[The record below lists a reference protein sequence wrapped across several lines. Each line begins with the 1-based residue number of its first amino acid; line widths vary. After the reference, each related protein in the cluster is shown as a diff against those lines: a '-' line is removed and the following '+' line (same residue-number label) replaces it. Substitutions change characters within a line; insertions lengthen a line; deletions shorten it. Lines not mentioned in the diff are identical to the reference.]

1 MKTGII
7 GGTFD
12 PLHNGHL
19 YIARQAMEEYGLGE
33 VWFMPAGMPYF
44 KEKKEVTAAKERLLM
59 TQLGIAGDPGFVCS
73 DYEVRKEGRT
83 YTAETLRELKAACPD
98 RSFYFILGADSLLQ
112 MKTWYQPE
120 VILQSAV
127 ILCAGREGEE
137 RLLSGIAEL
146 REQFRESG
154 CDIRLIHC
162 ENLPVSSTMI
172 REMVSRGEDIRGL
185 VPAGV
190 ADYIAEKKLYQVC

>member
-19 YIARQAMEEYGLGE
+19 YIARQAMEEYGLAE

-59 TQLGIAGDPGFVCS
+59 TRLGIAGNPGFVCS

-83 YTAETLRELKAACPD
+83 YTAETLQGLCREYPEEYWRLFLVFTD
-98 RSFYFILGADSLLQ
+98 RSWNYFPIHLKILKRMYRS
-112 MKTWYQPE
+112 
-120 VILQSAV
+120 
-127 ILCAGREGEE
+127 
-137 RLLSGIAEL
+137 
-146 REQFRESG
+146 
-154 CDIRLIHC
+154 
-162 ENLPVSSTMI
+162 
-172 REMVSRGEDIRGL
+172 
-185 VPAGV
+185 
-190 ADYIAEKKLYQVC
+190 